1 MRLLLVF
8 LLSVSFFQNPHAQ
21 AVPDG
26 LYEAGGIFS
35 PGISGYTPDQKVQ
48 WQKPVIMVNLYP
60 GFAAVKS
67 SYDLYNADTLPYK
80 VFINIPDSGNMADPA
95 TVTVQARPSAV
106 IRILVDDSLVKSMN
120 SKSIPG
126 LHYEF
131 DIPSLKTIHIKIY
144 QITQNNQARLFREG
158 ESRTGN
164 AIAFSFGPLQNQDV
178 SPFPVMVRFMDKLTL
193 TNVLGV
199 SPAKKSR
206 GDLLHLQFEASGSS
220 FAPLVIW
227 YEGAPPDFKFTKNIL
242 PAADVLFSELDKFPE
257 SEFNNTSFAVIDR
270 YNFST
275 NPKNPLAA
283 ILYFMM
289 FFLPWIILIA
299 FIIFLLKKPKKK
311 TIQT

>member
-1 MRLLLVF
+1 MRLFLVF
-8 LLSVSFFQNPHAQ
+8 LLSVSIFQNPRAQ

-35 PGISGYTPDQKVQ
+35 PKISAYTPDQKIQ

-67 SYDLYNADTLPYK
+67 SYDLFNTDTLPCK
-80 VFINIPDSGNMADPA
+80 VIIVVPDSGNLADPA
-95 TVTVQARPSAV
+95 AVTVRVRPTPV
-106 IRILVDDSLVKSMN
+106 IRLLVDDSLVRSMKSA
-120 SKSIPG
+120 SAPG

-131 DIPSLKTIHIKIY
+131 DIPAKKTIHLNIY

-164 AIAFSFGPLQNQDV
+164 AIAFSCSPLQKQDTTTLT
-178 SPFPVMVRFMDKLTL
+178 VMVRLIDPLTL

-199 SPAKKSR
+199 SPGKKAR
-206 GDLLHLQFEASGSS
+206 GDLRHLLYEASGSAY
-220 FAPLVIW
+220 APLVIW

-242 PAADVLFSELDKFPE
+242 PDADLLFSEIDKFPE
-257 SEFNNTSFAVIDR
+257 AEFNNPLFTVIDR

-283 ILYFMM
+283 VLYFMM
-289 FFLPWIILIA
+289 FFAPWIILIA

-311 TIQT
+311 SIQT

>member
-1 MRLLLVF
+1 MRLFLVF
-8 LLSVSFFQNPHAQ
+8 LLSVTIFQNPRAQ
-21 AVPDG
+21 AIPNG
-26 LYEAGGIFS
+26 LYEAGGIFT
-35 PGISGYTPDQKVQ
+35 PKISVNTPDQKIQ
-48 WQKPVIMVNLYP
+48 WQKPVIMINLFP

-67 SYDLYNADTLPYK
+67 SYDLFNADTLSCK
-80 VFINIPDSGNMADPA
+80 VIIVVPDSGDMADPTTG
-95 TVTVQARPSAV
+95 TVHARPSSV
-106 IRILVDDSLVKSMN
+106 IRLLVDDSLVRSRI
-120 SKSIPG
+120 SESVPG

-131 DIPSLKTIHIKIY
+131 GIPAKKNIHLTIY
-144 QITQNNQARLFREG
+144 QVTQNNQARLFREG

-164 AIAFSFGPLQNQDV
+164 AIAFSRSPLQVRDT
-178 SPFPVMVRFMDKLTL
+178 SPFTVMVRFMDPLTL

-206 GDLLHLQFEASGSS
+206 GDLRHLQYEASGSS

-227 YEGAPPDFKFTKNIL
+227 YEGAPPDFKFTKDIL
-242 PAADVLFSELDKFPE
+242 PDADVLFSEIDKFPE
-257 SEFNNTSFAVIDR
+257 AEFNDPSFEMIDR

-289 FFLPWIILIA
+289 FFSPWIILIA

-311 TIQT
+311 SIQT